1 MITVRMQCCDYKH
14 KFRFL
19 KTLKEVVQTERH
31 KMFYK
36 GLAPNLMGQCY
47 LYCSVIAGHF
57 LKQQD
62 YGFLCPLVFLLT
74 SAMAHPFFVLSMRL
88 LHGTAHHNIFSLLVA
103 LKHKQGL
110 GALYRGFLPSLFIY
124 FFMFF
129 FEYSLI
135 FNLNKEQIFEE
146 PVVTLE
152 IKEKQ
157 GEDDL
162 KKTLDSYN
170 NYGDWLEQRK
180 GETRE

>member
-1 MITVRMQCCDYKH
+1 M
-14 KFRFL
+14 
-19 KTLKEVVQTERH
+19 
-31 KMFYK
+31 
-36 GLAPNLMGQCY
+36 
-47 LYCSVIAGHF
+47 
-57 LKQQD
+57 
-62 YGFLCPLVFLLT
+62 
-74 SAMAHPFFVLSMRL
+74 
-88 LHGTAHHNIFSLLVA
+88 FSLLVA

-110 GALYRGFLPSLFIY
+110 NTLYRGFLPSLFIY